1 MYNELDPV
9 LNVPVRLAI
18 VSALI
23 KVKQADFGYLM
34 EITKTTQGNLSHQ
47 IKKLNEAEYIEVEKT
62 YKGNY
67 PQTICRLTAKG
78 KKAFEN
84 YVEAIINKRGSRK
97 PNRVGINLQRII
109 MEAISK
115 RIHKGPPLGILAIVF
130 TLLFITGLSF
140 VISLSGTPPYFP
152 GPWESAQAIATY
164 FQNQSHD
171 VLMCAFFQFGSAI
184 PLGLL
189 TASILSRMQFLG
201 VRASGSYIA
210 LFGGF
215 VTA

>member
-78 KKAFEN
+78 KRAFEN
-84 YVEAIINKRGSRK
+84 YVEAIKK
-97 PNRVGINLQRII
+97 YL
-109 MEAISK
+109 
-115 RIHKGPPLGILAIVF
+115 HL
-130 TLLFITGLSF
+130 
-140 VISLSGTPPYFP
+140 
-152 GPWESAQAIATY
+152 
-164 FQNQSHD
+164 
-171 VLMCAFFQFGSAI
+171 
-184 PLGLL
+184 
-189 TASILSRMQFLG
+189 
-201 VRASGSYIA
+201 
-210 LFGGF
+210 
-215 VTA
+215 

>member
-34 EITKTTQGNLSHQ
+34 EITKATQGNLSHQ

-78 KKAFEN
+78 KRAFEN
-84 YVEAIINKRGSRK
+84 YVEAIKK
-97 PNRVGINLQRII
+97 YL
-109 MEAISK
+109 
-115 RIHKGPPLGILAIVF
+115 HL
-130 TLLFITGLSF
+130 
-140 VISLSGTPPYFP
+140 
-152 GPWESAQAIATY
+152 
-164 FQNQSHD
+164 
-171 VLMCAFFQFGSAI
+171 
-184 PLGLL
+184 
-189 TASILSRMQFLG
+189 
-201 VRASGSYIA
+201 
-210 LFGGF
+210 
-215 VTA
+215 

>member
-23 KVKQADFGYLM
+23 KVKQADFSYLM

-78 KKAFEN
+78 KRAFEN
-84 YVEAIINKRGSRK
+84 YVEAIKK
-97 PNRVGINLQRII
+97 YL
-109 MEAISK
+109 
-115 RIHKGPPLGILAIVF
+115 HL
-130 TLLFITGLSF
+130 
-140 VISLSGTPPYFP
+140 
-152 GPWESAQAIATY
+152 
-164 FQNQSHD
+164 
-171 VLMCAFFQFGSAI
+171 
-184 PLGLL
+184 
-189 TASILSRMQFLG
+189 
-201 VRASGSYIA
+201 
-210 LFGGF
+210 
-215 VTA
+215 